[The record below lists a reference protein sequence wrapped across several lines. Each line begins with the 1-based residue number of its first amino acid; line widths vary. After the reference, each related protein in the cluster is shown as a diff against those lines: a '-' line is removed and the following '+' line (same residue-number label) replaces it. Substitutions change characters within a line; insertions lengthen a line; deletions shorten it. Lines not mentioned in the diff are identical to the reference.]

1 MPPQT
6 SAGSAH
12 REGWHGEV
20 TELELLH
27 RLLRRV
33 DEIDRTLTEFVAEWR
48 RKNPPPVA
56 TSATLTVLGGHMPG
70 SINVDTTNET
80 VTLGFVDDHGDAA
93 AAPISASGA
102 TLVAT
107 FTSSDP
113 AVATVAASAADALV
127 GDVTVL
133 TEGTSDL
140 GATFAYSDGTPVL
153 EADGV
158 TPFPDPA
165 PVTVT
170 VGPGPA
176 VGDALVLSV

>member
-1 MPPQT
+1 MTTPSSGSGHRYHPPT
-6 SAGSAH
+6 DH
-12 REGWHGEV
+12 D
-20 TELELLH
+20 LLVH
-27 RLLRRV
+27 ILDRV
-33 DEIDRTLTEFVAEWR
+33 GEIDHALTEFVAEWR

-80 VTLGFVDDHGDAA
+80 VTLGFVDDHDDAA
-93 AAPISASGA
+93 AAPVDASGSS
-102 TLVAT
+102 VVVT
-107 FTSSDP
+107 FTSSDETVVT
-113 AVATVAASAADALV
+113 VATDGANPLQ
-127 GDVTVL
+127 GDVSVL
-133 TEGTSDL
+133 AEGTSDL
-140 GATFAYSDGTPVL
+140 GATIAYADGTPVL